1 MEGNNRRGSRRVG
14 KDQVQGLGEDR
25 VDQAGGARDES
36 TMGAIGGSDGIVE
49 GMDLDNS
56 EGGKDQV
63 QGLGEAEI
71 GLEKEFQEGIAMEDT
86 QGNDEGI
93 RVMEIDGV
101 GDDKETDKDRTE
113 EEGEIKRHPRIR
125 EVLQVGLRGR
135 REKKVRTLDVT
146 TVGHGTNQT

>member
-1 MEGNNRRGSRRVG
+1 MEGNNRRGNRRVG

-56 EGGKDQV
+56 EDGKDQV

-71 GLEKEFQEGIAMEDT
+71 GLEKVFQEGVVMEDA
-86 QGNDEGI
+86 QGNDEG
-93 RVMEIDGV
+93 VKAMEIERVDLFRPR
-101 GDDKETDKDRTE
+101 GDRRGTAN
-113 EEGEIKRHPRIR
+113 ISKRR
-125 EVLQVGLRGR
+125 L
-135 REKKVRTLDVT
+135 
-146 TVGHGTNQT
+146 